1 MFFKV
6 KDYNVFV
13 ILYFLVLPVFNSCKS
28 GNEHKYEEWKSY
40 LGDNSRSHYSS
51 LNQIDTNNVSKL
63 KIAWKYHTGDASTSS
78 QIECNPIIVDRVLYG
93 TSPRLKL
100 FALDAAT
107 GKEKWVFDPFSGKT
121 GTEEQIDVNRGVMY
135 WSHGNDMRIFY
146 TAGSFLYSVDAITG
160 KIVPSFG
167 DQGRVDL
174 HDGLDRDVKDLGIG
188 ATSPGVIFK
197 DLLILGSTVGEGPNS
212 ASGHIRAYDVYTGKR
227 KWIFHTIPHPGEF
240 GYDTWEDKDA
250 WRYVGGVN
258 NWAGMSLDKKRG
270 VLYIAL
276 GSPSFDFYGGTRK
289 GKGLFGNC
297 VLALNATTGKY
308 IWHYQTVHHDI
319 WDRDCPAPPNLVT
332 INRDGKKIDA
342 VAQIT
347 KWGVIFVLDRDTGK
361 PLFPVDEVPVPD
373 SSTLI
378 GEKLWPTQP
387 IPQLPKPVFKQSFTE
402 KDIDT
407 LVPESSQLIVRE
419 RLSKM
424 ETGRQFLPLTVKG
437 DGTVI
442 FFPGFDGGGEWG
454 GASYDPGTGF
464 LYVNGGQVPWTASMA
479 KVIPESK
486 NLNETVAEHGRKVYR
501 NNCTACHGENREG
514 STNFPSLKHIDKK
527 YSASQILGII
537 NNGRNRMPAFEQ
549 IPRSEKKTLITFL
562 LNLKKEGKVRF
573 SDLGSKKQVVINPE
587 RSPFVPYRMTD
598 HRQFRTPEGYP
609 ANNPPWGTL
618 TAINLNNGEQLWQDP
633 LGEYP
638 ELVKRGVP
646 ITGTENYGGAV
657 VTEGGLLFIGSTPDG
672 KFRAFD
678 KHSGKLLWETVL
690 PAAGFATP
698 ATYGVNGK
706 QFVVIACGGGKLD
719 ASSGDT
725 YIAFA
730 LP

>member
-1 MFFKV
+1 MFKHSIYSIIV
-6 KDYNVFV
+6 ILSVLIMVFV
-13 ILYFLVLPVFNSCKS
+13 YGCKS
-28 GNEHKYEEWKSY
+28 ENDSKYSEWTTY

-51 LNQIDTNNVSKL
+51 LNQIDTSNVQRL
-63 KIAWKYHTGDASTSS
+63 KVAWTYHTGDASPRSE
-78 QIECNPIIVDRVLYG
+78 IECNPIIVDEVLYG
-93 TSPRLKL
+93 VSPRLKL
-100 FALDAAT
+100 LALDATT
-107 GKEKWVFDPFSGKT
+107 GKAKWVFDPFSDTSK
-121 GTEEQIDVNRGVMY
+121 EKRIDVNRGVMY
-135 WSHGNDMRIFY
+135 WSDGNDKRIFY
-146 TAGSFLYSVDAITG
+146 TAGSFLYSIDARTG

-167 DQGRVDL
+167 DHGRVDL

-188 ATSPGVIFK
+188 ATSPGVIYK
-197 DLLILGSTVGEGPNS
+197 NLLILGSRVGEGPNS
-212 ASGHIRAYDVYTGKR
+212 APGHIRAYDLHTGKL

-250 WRYVGGVN
+250 WKYIGGAN
-258 NWAGMSLDKKRG
+258 NWSGMSLDRKRG
-270 VLYIAL
+270 VVYLSL
-276 GSPSFDFYGGTRK
+276 GSPSFDFYGGLRR

-297 VLALNATTGKY
+297 VLALNAATGKY

-332 INRDGKKIDA
+332 INRNGKKIDA

-387 IPQLPKPVFKQSFTE
+387 IPQLPKPVFKQSFTAA
-402 KDIDT
+402 DINT
-407 LVPESSQLIVRE
+407 LVPESSQNIVRE

-437 DGTVI
+437 QGTVI
-442 FFPGFDGGGEWG
+442 LYPGFDGGGEWG

-464 LYVNGGQVPWTASMA
+464 LYVNGSQVPWTASMA
-479 KVIPESK
+479 KVIPYDK
-486 NLNETVAEHGRKVYR
+486 NLNETVAEHGKRVFA
-501 NNCTACHGENREG
+501 NGCASCHGENRQG
-514 STNFPSLKHIDKK
+514 STNFPSLQHIGDKYTAKQILDIVNNGGNMMPPFQQLPMSDKK
-527 YSASQILGII
+527 S
-537 NNGRNRMPAFEQ
+537 
-549 IPRSEKKTLITFL
+549 LITFL
-562 LNLKKEGKVRF
+562 LDLKTEGKTPFTGKKEEVNG
-573 SDLGSKKQVVINPE
+573 PE
-587 RSPFVPYRMTD
+587 RSPFMPYRMTD
-598 HRQFRTPEGYP
+598 HRQFRTPENYP
-609 ANNPPWGTL
+609 ANNPPWGIL
-618 TAINLNNGEQLWQDP
+618 TAINLNNGEMVWQKP

-638 ELVKRGVP
+638 ELTKKGIP

-657 VTEGGLLFIGSTPDG
+657 VTAGGLLFIAATLDG

-678 KHSGKLLWETVL
+678 KSSGKLLWETVL

-698 ATYGVNGK
+698 ATYAVNGK
-706 QFVVIACGGGKLD
+706 QYVVIACGGGKLD
-719 ASSGDT
+719 TRSGDT